1 MIPNARSLLH
11 RYLLEEA
18 TEEEKIQVE
27 IRSAADNVYRER
39 LQAAEQELIA
49 AYVAELLTGAKRER
63 VEKYF
68 LSSEERLEKLRFAQL
83 LCEYARSSGPKSP
96 DTGDPLYQYMLG
108 EATNEEKL
116 QVEQKLLADDDYKR
130 RLEIVECMLVAAYV
144 LDNLTE
150 DERNRFERYF
160 LSSEERVGKVRLAEV
175 VHEYYDY
182 IEERVAQDGAGARW
196 FDWLQ
201 RWPAEPVRSYS
212 I

>member
-18 TEEEKIQVE
+18 TEEEKLQVE

-39 LQAAEQELIA
+39 LQAAGQELIA

-68 LSSEERLEKLRFAQL
+68 LRSEERLEKLRFAQL

-96 DTGDPLYQYMLG
+96 GAGDPLYHYLIG
-108 EATNEEKL
+108 EATDEEKL
-116 QVEQKLLADDDYKR
+116 QIEEKLLADDDYKR
-130 RLEIVECMLVAAYV
+130 RLEIVECALIAAYV
-144 LDNLTE
+144 LDSLTE
-150 DERNRFERYF
+150 DDRERFERYF
-160 LSSEERVGKVRLAEV
+160 LSSEERVEKVRLAEV
-175 VHEYYDY
+175 ICEYYDY

-196 FDWLQ
+196 FDRLQ
-201 RWPAEPVRSYS
+201 RWLAEPVSV
-212 I
+212 